1 MHRAVVSAAASATA
15 AGLALVAARTAAPGV
30 AAALLL
36 VTVALLI
43 DARRW
48 LRLAGRSRVGA
59 RSEDEVQRALAQLE
73 TEGWRLRHSLPW
85 RGRGDID
92 SVAIAPTGV
101 AFAIETK
108 TKTLEDRHVARVL
121 EQAEWLTRRRRRW
134 CRRGALPV
142 VCLARRRGVEHVEA
156 GVLVVS
162 IDRLTSASAPSPGC
176 EIVRASSGDIAR
188 LPRLNL
194 LRARTP
200 RHPAAGAQ
208 LRVEH
213 RGADE
218 RLCGG
223 CHATR

>member
-1 MHRAVVSAAASATA
+1 M
-15 AGLALVAARTAAPGV
+15 
-30 AAALLL
+30 
-36 VTVALLI
+36 
-43 DARRW
+43 
-48 LRLAGRSRVGA
+48 
-59 RSEDEVQRALAQLE
+59 QRALAQLE

-108 TKTLEDRHVARVL
+108 TKTLENRHVARVL

-162 IDRLTSASAPSPGC
+162 IDRLTSALGTFAGLRDRPGF
-176 EIVRASSGDIAR
+176 
-188 LPRLNL
+188 
-194 LRARTP
+194 LR
-200 RHPAAGAQ
+200 
-208 LRVEH
+208 
-213 RGADE
+213 
-218 RLCGG
+218 
-223 CHATR
+223 

>member
-15 AGLALVAARTAAPGV
+15 AGLALVAARPV

-162 IDRLTSASAPSPGC
+162 IDRLTSALGTFAGLRDRPGF
-176 EIVRASSGDIAR
+176 
-188 LPRLNL
+188 
-194 LRARTP
+194 LR
-200 RHPAAGAQ
+200 
-208 LRVEH
+208 
-213 RGADE
+213 
-218 RLCGG
+218 
-223 CHATR
+223 

>member
-162 IDRLTSASAPSPGC
+162 IDRLTSALGTFAGLRDR
-176 EIVRASSGDIAR
+176 RASSGDIAR

>member
-1 MHRAVVSAAASATA
+1 MSRPSYPRRQQYRRMHRAVVSAAASATA

-121 EQAEWLTRRRRRW
+121 EQAGWLSRRRRRW

-162 IDRLTSASAPSPGC
+162 IDRLASVLRTSAGLRDRPGF
-176 EIVRASSGDIAR
+176 
-188 LPRLNL
+188 
-194 LRARTP
+194 LR
-200 RHPAAGAQ
+200 
-208 LRVEH
+208 
-213 RGADE
+213 
-218 RLCGG
+218 
-223 CHATR
+223 

>member
-1 MHRAVVSAAASATA
+1 MSRPSYPRRRQYRRMHRAVVSAAASATA

-36 VTVALLI
+36 MTVALLI

-162 IDRLTSASAPSPGC
+162 IDRLTSALGTLRRAARSSGLPPVTSPGC
-176 EIVRASSGDIAR
+176 
-188 LPRLNL
+188 
-194 LRARTP
+194 
-200 RHPAAGAQ
+200 
-208 LRVEH
+208 
-213 RGADE
+213 RG
-218 RLCGG
+218 
-223 CHATR
+223 

>member
-1 MHRAVVSAAASATA
+1 MSRPSYPRRQQYRRMHRAVVSAAASATA

-36 VTVALLI
+36 MTVALLI

-162 IDRLTSASAPSPGC
+162 IDRLTSALGTLRRAARSSGLPPVTSPGC
-176 EIVRASSGDIAR
+176 
-188 LPRLNL
+188 
-194 LRARTP
+194 
-200 RHPAAGAQ
+200 
-208 LRVEH
+208 
-213 RGADE
+213 RG
-218 RLCGG
+218 
-223 CHATR
+223 